1 MSPKF
6 RKAALEKL
14 SSPERLDSL
23 MQVTTTKGWIALVA
37 ILVVIGGAL
46 IWGFAGSAPQ
56 EVGGSGILLRDGG
69 IFNIEASGSGTVE
82 RILVSAGDNISQGDV
97 IAEISLPDVDQR
109 IAQMQQVIS
118 MLQSNRETSANLV
131 GEQREL
137 TLQSIQEDIER
148 LQKENTSLQ
157 DQIGFLSDRLQ
168 AQQRAV
174 ELGLITGDQAQDTA
188 QQLAAAQ
195 SQMVG
200 NEADLA
206 QLQSSQAGTRNTAQ
220 QQLFDSDRQ
229 IEEAQQQLAQLQ
241 LEHQQQSRTLSPYD
255 GVVIDQLE
263 DEGNIVQRGTPLI
276 TTELS
281 GRDIEALIFVPL
293 EGSRV
298 RQGMTVKLSPNGV
311 PWEQYGYILGSVK
324 SVSNAPIGPVAM
336 NRLLRNETLVQQLSA
351 GGGSYLVTVTPQRDS
366 STPTGFEWT
375 TQQGPDTTIGT
386 GTLLTGIITVDQEAP
401 ITLVIPALRRWLGF

>member
-46 IWGFAGSAPQ
+46 VWGIVGSAPQ

-69 IFNIEASGSGTVE
+69 IFNIEASGSGTIE
-82 RILVSAGDNISQGDV
+82 RILVNPGDDISQGDV
-97 IAEISLPDVDQR
+97 IAEISLPDIDQR

-118 MLQSNRETSANLV
+118 MLQSNRETSAGLV
-131 GEQREL
+131 SEQREL

-148 LQKENTSLQ
+148 LQKENASLQ
-157 DQIGFLSDRLQ
+157 DQIGFLNDRLQ

-174 ELGLITGDQAQDTA
+174 ELGLITNDQAQETA

-195 SQMVG
+195 TQIVG
-200 NEADLA
+200 NQAQLA
-206 QLQSSQAGTRNTAQ
+206 QLQSSQAGTRNSSR
-220 QQLFDSDRQ
+220 QQLFEFDRQ
-229 IEEAQQQLAQLQ
+229 IEEAQQQLDQLR
-241 LEHQQQSRTLSPYD
+241 LEQQQQSRTLSPYD
-255 GVVIDQLE
+255 GIVIDQLQ

-298 RQGMTVKLSPNGV
+298 RQGMTVKLSPNGI
-311 PWEQYGYILGSVK
+311 PWEQYGYILGTVK
-324 SVSNAPIGPVAM
+324 SVSNAPVGPVAM

-351 GGGSYLVTVTPQRDS
+351 GGGAYLVTVLPESDS
-366 STPTGFEWT
+366 STPTGFKWT
-375 TQQGPDTTIGT
+375 SRQGPDMTIGT
-386 GTLLTGIITVDQEAP
+386 GTLFTGVITVDQEAP
-401 ITLVIPALRRWLGF
+401 IALVIPALRRWLGF